1 MALLKING
9 VDMPSPSEMS
19 VGIQDIHKDPQR
31 NANGR
36 MIMERI
42 TTKAKLEL
50 SWSYLTPTQLS
61 QLLGAV
67 SELFFTVTYTNPV
80 TNTERTATF
89 YKGDVTAPV
98 MDYINGNL
106 RWKNIK
112 FNVIER

>member
-9 VDMPSPSEMS
+9 ADMPSPSEMS

-36 MIMERI
+36 IIMERI
-42 TTKAKLEL
+42 ATKAKIEL
-50 SWSYLTPTQLS
+50 SWNYLTPSQLS
-61 QLLGAV
+61 QLLTAV
-67 SELFFTVTYTNPV
+67 SALFFEVTYTNPV

-89 YKGDVTAPV
+89 YKGDVTAPI

-106 RWKNIK
+106 RWKDIK
-112 FNVIER
+112 FNVIEQ